1 MIQAARQY
9 RDTRSSNRPGLVLL
23 RCLMGPGDKDR
34 EGRTHLRTR
43 RIGRSRSAAC
53 RAGHGVDGGWL
64 VLGPPQPSSGSRTI
78 VAGYDG
84 TAVGREAVVQ
94 AGLQA
99 GPTGCVF
106 VVYAYGSPGSRFG
119 RVRRLKAAWA
129 AGRRALEDLFNDGDP
144 LPDADYVEELIPGW
158 LHDAIRHVAYIR
170 RADAI
175 VVGARQ
181 TGPMRTV
188 LSSFSRGRLLAA
200 GVPVVI
206 VSELQLTPTDVN
218 RSVSGTEMV
227 LPGVETC

>member
-1 MIQAARQY
+1 VRLRRVRLRVARFAF
-9 RDTRSSNRPGLVLL
+9 
-23 RCLMGPGDKDR
+23 R
-34 EGRTHLRTR
+34 EGQKTESGLGR
-43 RIGRSRSAAC
+43 RPARSR
-53 RAGHGVDGGWL
+53 
-64 VLGPPQPSSGSRTI
+64 GS
-78 VAGYDG
+78 
-84 TAVGREAVVQ
+84 
-94 AGLQA
+94 LQ
-99 GPTGCVF
+99 
-106 VVYAYGSPGSRFG
+106 
-119 RVRRLKAAWA
+119 RR
-129 AGRRALEDLFNDGDP
+129 

>member
-1 MIQAARQY
+1 MSEQWSGAERVKTYRRAQDPLAQRSRSRPHGRSMPQESPVIQAARQY

-129 AGRRALEDLFNDGDP
+129 AGRRALEDLFNDGSRTP
-144 LPDADYVEELIPGW
+144 ITSRNSY
-158 LHDAIRHVAYIR
+158 
-170 RADAI
+170 RA
-175 VVGARQ
+175 GF
-181 TGPMRTV
+181 TMRSDMSRTFAAPTQ
-188 LSSFSRGRLLAA
+188 SSLERGRQDPCAL
-200 GVPVVI
+200 
-206 VSELQLTPTDVN
+206 
-218 RSVSGTEMV
+218 
-227 LPGVETC
+227 C